1 IDPKK
6 ADISRLEAL
15 PQDLL
20 GGIVAKVGATTAED
34 FHNCILVCKELGA
47 SANDKHVFKTLN
59 LALLVKKP
67 LSGTQTPS
75 YYENMS

>member
-1 IDPKK
+1 MDPKK
-6 ADISRLEAL
+6 ADISHLEAL
-15 PQDLL
+15 PQDL
-20 GGIVAKVGATTAED
+20 GEIVAKVRATTAED